1 MKESK
6 RRVKDHFKYFG
17 LSMKQITMP
26 FTDTE
31 TFAEEGIKSSVSAFF
46 T

>member
-1 MKESK
+1 MQESK
-6 RRVKDHFKYFG
+6 RRVKDHLKYFG
-17 LSMKQITMP
+17 LSMEQITMS

-31 TFAEEGIKSSVSAFF
+31 NFAEEGIKSSVSAFF